1 MNYKQ
6 KYLKYKLK
14 YLTAKKL
21 YGGSDS
27 NTESYQ
33 EDENNQDLRFEHV
46 FDPSSDITPEE
57 SRRIAEEKAKA
68 QELAKEKKR
77 KEDKKELEDKLKI
90 RPSEDELKQSCSKC
104 NVMGGN

>member
-27 NTESYQ
+27 NTESYK
-33 EDENNQDLRFEHV
+33 EDENNQELSFEHV
-46 FDPSSDITPEE
+46 FDPSSDLTPEE
-57 SRRIAEEKAKA
+57 IERIAE
-68 QELAKEKKR
+68 EKKR
-77 KEDKKELEDKLKI
+77 KEDEKRREDEKKLENKLNI
-90 RPSEDELKQSCSKC
+90 RPSDEDLKQSCSKC

>member
-33 EDENNQDLRFEHV
+33 EDENNQDLRFEHL

-57 SRRIAEEKAKA
+57 IKRIE
-68 QELAKEKKR
+68 EKKR
-77 KEDKKELEDKLKI
+77 KEKEKKRREDEQVLENKLKI
-90 RPSEDELKQSCSKC
+90 RPSEDEQKQTCKAC